1 MAEMGLST
9 ATAKVGGLGTL
20 ADPKKANG
28 GTKAPDDAFKQ
39 MLSAEAA
46 KAEETAKTTASIA
59 EKAGPKS
66 PVLKFSN
73 HALERM
79 NTRGI
84 FFTPD
89 QITSIEQAAG
99 KAAQKGAKEALVLQ
113 DDKALIV
120 SLKNNT
126 IVTVMDKDALK
137 ENVFTNIDST
147 VFA

>member
-1 MAEMGLST
+1 MAELAMSAA
-9 ATAKVGGLGTL
+9 ATAKVSGAVALT
-20 ADPKKANG
+20 DPKKANG
-28 GTKAPDDAFKQ
+28 GKAPDPDAFKK
-39 MLSAEAA
+39 MLSLESNKAAEDSSEKVKTADPVVN
-46 KAEETAKTTASIA
+46 KAS
-59 EKAGPKS
+59 
-66 PVLKFSN
+66 LKFSN

-84 FFTPD
+84 TFTPE
-89 QITSIEQAAG
+89 QITNIENAAA
-99 KAAQKGAKEALVLQ
+99 KASQKGAKEALVLQ

-126 IVTVMDKDALK
+126 IVTVMDRDTLK